1 MEKCRTN
8 CNLSH
13 FKIEFSYNYSFIQYG
28 EWNCLQY
35 SNFTVLDIIYFE
47 CILRILHNLCSIN
60 QKQKAGTY
68 FFLLH
73 SKMILVALVSRYFLA
88 NKNTNEAS
96 YFGRRFKPYVPQGY
110 MSGGAGYVLS
120 KMALKK
126 FVEKGVDDPKFCRV
140 DAGGAEDLEFG
151 KCMQRVGVTAGK
163 VKVDE
168 S

>member
-1 MEKCRTN
+1 MQYKTETKSRNIFFFT
-8 CNLSH
+8 S
-13 FKIEFSYNYSFIQYG
+13 FKNMF
-28 EWNCLQY
+28 
-35 SNFTVLDIIYFE
+35 
-47 CILRILHNLCSIN
+47 
-60 QKQKAGTY
+60 
-68 FFLLH
+68 
-73 SKMILVALVSRYFLA
+73 VALVSRYFLA

-151 KCMQRVGVTAGK
+151 KCMQRVGVIAGK

-168 S
+168 SYRFKLLMQRVWANCR

>member
-1 MEKCRTN
+1 MQYKSETKSRNIFFFT
-8 CNLSH
+8 S
-13 FKIEFSYNYSFIQYG
+13 FKNMF
-28 EWNCLQY
+28 
-35 SNFTVLDIIYFE
+35 
-47 CILRILHNLCSIN
+47 
-60 QKQKAGTY
+60 
-68 FFLLH
+68 
-73 SKMILVALVSRYFLA
+73 VALVSRYFLA

-151 KCMQRVGVTAGK
+151 KCMQRVGVIAGK

-168 S
+168 SKRFKLLMQRVGVSCM

>member
-1 MEKCRTN
+1 MQYKSETKSRNIFFFT
-8 CNLSH
+8 S
-13 FKIEFSYNYSFIQYG
+13 FKNMF
-28 EWNCLQY
+28 
-35 SNFTVLDIIYFE
+35 
-47 CILRILHNLCSIN
+47 
-60 QKQKAGTY
+60 
-68 FFLLH
+68 
-73 SKMILVALVSRYFLA
+73 VALVSRYFLA

-151 KCMQRVGVTAGK
+151 KCMQRVGVIAGN

-168 S
+168 SYRFKLLMQRVWANCR

>member
-1 MEKCRTN
+1 MQYKSETKSRNIFFFT
-8 CNLSH
+8 S
-13 FKIEFSYNYSFIQYG
+13 FKNMF
-28 EWNCLQY
+28 
-35 SNFTVLDIIYFE
+35 
-47 CILRILHNLCSIN
+47 
-60 QKQKAGTY
+60 
-68 FFLLH
+68 
-73 SKMILVALVSRYFLA
+73 VALVSRYFLA

-151 KCMQRVGVTAGK
+151 KCMQRVGVIAGN
-163 VKVDE
+163 VKVDA

>member
-1 MEKCRTN
+1 M
-8 CNLSH
+8 
-13 FKIEFSYNYSFIQYG
+13 QYKS
-28 EWNCLQY
+28 ETKSKN
-35 SNFTVLDIIYFE
+35 T
-47 CILRILHNLCSIN
+47 
-60 QKQKAGTY
+60 
-68 FFLLH
+68 FFLLR

-151 KCMQRVGVTAGK
+151 KCMQRVGVIAGK
-163 VKVDE
+163 VKVNE

>member
-1 MEKCRTN
+1 M
-8 CNLSH
+8 
-13 FKIEFSYNYSFIQYG
+13 QYKS
-28 EWNCLQY
+28 ETKSKN
-35 SNFTVLDIIYFE
+35 T
-47 CILRILHNLCSIN
+47 
-60 QKQKAGTY
+60 

-126 FVEKGVDDPKFCRV
+126 FVEKGVDDRSKVLPGGCRGSRGLGV
-140 DAGGAEDLEFG
+140 REMYAEG
-151 KCMQRVGVTAGK
+151 RGHCR
-163 VKVDE
+163 
-168 S
+168 